1 MNYTIQNEFLM
12 VTASDAGAE
21 LQSIISA
28 GGTEYLWQGDPAFW
42 SGKAPNLFPYIARLT
57 DGTFSLNGEFYHMKI
72 HGLIKYGVLE
82 AETPGHQ
89 AADPAVYAGNPADS
103 ARRLETAAHTVN
115 SADSARSAPDLRK
128 PYMTFCLVSNE
139 QTRERY
145 PFDFIYRITYALGG
159 NSLVITNSVENTG
172 TSRMY
177 FGVGGHPGF
186 RVPMEDGL
194 TFEDY
199 YLEFDRP
206 SHPYRVGFT
215 DACFLTGEDRPYP
228 LEDDRRIPLHHDLFD
243 HDAVVL
249 KHAPK
254 TVKIASGRGRRSV
267 TVHYPDF
274 TYVGFWHAI
283 KKEAPYV
290 CVEPWTSLPSRDG
303 IVEDLSCQSELI
315 GLDAGKTYTNTWTV
329 TVEE

>member
-1 MNYTIQNEFLM
+1 MNYTIQNEFLT

-57 DGTFSLNGEFYHMKI
+57 DGTFSLDGKFYHMKI
-72 HGLIKYGVLE
+72 HGLIKYCVLE
-82 AETPGHQ
+82 AEKPG
-89 AADPAVYAGNPADS
+89 AWGADS
-103 ARRLETAAHTVN
+103 
-115 SADSARSAPDLRK
+115 RK
-128 PYMTFCLVSNE
+128 PYMTFCLVSSE
-139 QTRERY
+139 QTSELY
-145 PFDFIYRITYALGG
+145 PFDFIYRITYALDG

-254 TVKIASGRGRRSV
+254 TVKIASDRGHRSV
-267 TVHYPDF
+267 TVQYPDF

-303 IVEDLSCQSELI
+303 IVEDLSCQSDLI
-315 GLDAGKTYTNTWTV
+315 GVDAGKTYTNTWIV